1 MPNFYAQGFSTPT
14 SLYSPNALEG
24 MLVDAP
30 PHDFVTPSLVNE
42 GSSTAQ
48 VNTITIGTPALNT
61 PYSVRVQGIYNDID
75 VTVGITT
82 DGDDN
87 TSSGIAIKLG
97 TALIANSVIYG
108 TFAIAI
114 TATAVVLT
122 SRKTGAAYSYNITV
136 SGGASSIA
144 TTTAAASPGI
154 LPFGLVIATGTTNS
168 ARTGKLPTAST
179 DVARGISVRTNA
191 HESQDGVD
199 GVLPNEVINVV
210 CNGRVWVK
218 PTTAFKPTDTVYYSF
233 NNDNTAG
240 TVRNATGTG
249 YAVLPGAKFENSG
262 SIGDLAILKVN
273 M

>member
-14 SLYSPNALEG
+14 SLYCPNAVEG
-24 MLVDAP
+24 MLADAP
-30 PHDFVTPSLVNE
+30 PHDFVTPSLVNA

-48 VNTITIGTPALNT
+48 VNTITIGAAALNT
-61 PYSVRVQGIYNDID
+61 PYSVRIQGVYIDID
-75 VTVGITT
+75 VTAGITS
-82 DGDDN
+82 DGDD
-87 TSSGIAIKLG
+87 TIADIATKLG
-97 TALIANSVIYG
+97 AALIANGVIYG
-108 TFAIAI
+108 TFSVTT
-114 TATAVVLT
+114 TATTVVLT
-122 SRKTGAAYSYNITV
+122 SRKPGAAYSYTLTV

-154 LPFGLVIATGTTNS
+154 LPFGLVIATGITNT
-168 ARTGKLPTAST
+168 ARTGKLPIAST
-179 DVARGISVRTNA
+179 DAVRGISVRTNA

-199 GVLPNEVINVV
+199 GVLPNEAINVL

-218 PTTAFKPTDTVYYSF
+218 PTTAFKPTDTVYYSY
-233 NNDNTAG
+233 NNDSTAG

-262 SIGDLAILKVN
+262 SVGDLAILKVN